1 MKKLEKI
8 VFATLK
14 GSEKQIKWA
23 NDLRDKFINDINKMK
38 EESKKDT
45 NLKALNTL
53 YVYLLKGIKNKEID
67 FDLIEETLY
76 KILKEKDDSK
86 FYIDNRFEKAIDV
99 IIKELKK

>member
-45 NLKALNTL
+45 NLKALNT
-53 YVYLLKGIKNKEID
+53 YFFVKGIKNKEID
-67 FDLIEETLY
+67 FDLIEETLN